1 MSDLKINNIT
11 NSSGNGGPVVAGV
24 STVSTSAFMVMPSG
38 NTEIRGAGGGIAV
51 LGAGYAS
58 PTANNMQRIII
69 STFADATDFGDMAR
83 GTYESAAVGSSTRAI
98 FMAGGGPVHTEIQYT
113 TFSSGGGA
121 NDFGDLIQAR
131 QPWNAGANDSVRGF
145 VMGGSNPALT
155 PARSS
160 SIEVITMASTGNA
173 NSFGDL
179 TQRSRRGSGCSSPTR
194 AIHFTGRDDPAR
206 TKDIQFFT
214 MATKGNAVKFGE
226 ATDNRDSTA
235 GGFSSNTRGV
245 FGGGNSPD
253 TASSNVIEF
262 ITIASEGN
270 ATDFGDLTVARISGG
285 GASSK
290 TRGLFCGGYA
300 YPGSVVQK
308 NEIDFVTIAT
318 TANATDFGDLT
329 TNRRNMDACSDSN
342 GGIGE

>member
-51 LGAGYAS
+51 LGAGYS
-58 PTANNMQRIII
+58 PSNYINLQRIII

-83 GTYESAAVGSSTRAI
+83 GAYESAAVGSATRAV
-98 FMAGGGPVHTEIQYT
+98 FMGGGGPVTTEIQYSI
-113 TFSSGGGA
+113 FSSGGGA
-121 NDFGDLIQAR
+121 NDFGDLQIER

-173 NSFGDL
+173 NSSGDL

-206 TKDIQFFT
+206 TKDIQFFV
-214 MATKGNAVKFGE
+214 MASGGNAVKFGE
-226 ATDNRDSTA
+226 ATDERDSHA
-235 GGFSSNTRGV
+235 GCFSSNTRGIM
-245 FGGGNSPD
+245 GGGAPSTHVN
-253 TASSNVIEF
+253 TIEY
-262 ITIASEGN
+262 ITIATEGN
-270 ATDFGDLTVARISGG
+270 AINFGDLTVARYSGG
-285 GASSK
+285 GTSSK
-290 TRGLFCGGYA
+290 IRGIFTGGYQ
-300 YPGSVVQK
+300 YPGSVVSK
-308 NEIDFVTIAT
+308 DIIDYITIAT
-318 TANATDFGDLT
+318 TGDAIDFADLT
-329 TNRRNMDACSDSN
+329 ATTRNHDATSDVN
-342 GGIGE
+342 GGLE